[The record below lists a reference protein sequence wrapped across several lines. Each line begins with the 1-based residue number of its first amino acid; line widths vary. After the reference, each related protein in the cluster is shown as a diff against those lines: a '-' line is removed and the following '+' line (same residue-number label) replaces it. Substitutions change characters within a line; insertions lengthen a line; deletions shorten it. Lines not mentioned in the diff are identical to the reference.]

1 MAAAGAA
8 AATAA
13 AAAAVADPDPHP
25 IPPARAPPPPVT
37 VSAVVFGAEAVRRG
51 VDTLGLPPTAPAW
64 WLTGADPLAAM
75 LEDQRRLRSQIAQ

>member
-1 MAAAGAA
+1 M
-8 AATAA
+8 
-13 AAAAVADPDPHP
+13 
-25 IPPARAPPPPVT
+25 T